1 MVDLGIDLGSDFGAL
16 FLIDDIPIL
25 DIGLGYR
32 KGSLELVSKAPC
44 EILCPGFIAYPALV
58 HPAHQEYGQEQKN
71 DKYDK
76 E

>member
-16 FLIDDIPIL
+16 FLIDDIPVL

-44 EILCPGFIAYPALV
+44 EILCPSFITALV